1 MKVPVSW
8 LREYVDTSASIEEI
22 AERLSISA
30 CEVERIARRGVPD
43 LDGNLGLY
51 RVGRVV
57 EAGKHPNAD
66 RLQLCRVDV
75 GEGEPRQIVCGAW
88 NFGSGATVAVALPG
102 AVLPDGQTLEQAK
115 LRGEVSDGMILSE
128 RELELGQ
135 DHTGILVL
143 SEPYEPGT
151 PLGDVLPLGDDVL
164 ELEITPNRPDLL
176 SVYGIAREVAALTG
190 GELKPMPG
198 SRETRARSAGET
210 VEVAVEDPE
219 GCPVYIGRLFRDV
232 KVAPSPPWLKARL
245 VAVGQRPISN
255 VVDVTNYVMLALG
268 SPLHAFDADKLPA
281 PRILVRRARPG
292 EEIRTLDGVVRK
304 LDERDLLITD
314 GERPI
319 ALAAIMGGEETEVTE
334 ETTSVLLEAANFE
347 PVGILRSSER
357 LRLRT
362 EGSNRW
368 EKGVDPHLARPAAVL
383 ATRLIA
389 ETAGADWAGEG
400 EAIADLPPPAAIQL
414 RPERVNVV
422 NGLEVEPKEQR
433 EILESL
439 GFEVDDGWTVTVPTW
454 RARDVTR
461 EIDLAEEVA
470 RVRLEDVPF
479 TLPLRRAVFGRLT
492 KEQRLRRLV
501 EDVLVGCGFS
511 EAYTWSL
518 QAADRD
524 PSALTVPEPISA
536 ELAVLRTTLLD
547 GLLASAR
554 HNLDL
559 GAEDVAL
566 FEIARVYLP
575 SGEQLPEERWRVGG
589 IARGGFFA
597 AKGAVEALHDALKLE
612 PRFER
617 AQEPFLHPGKAAR
630 VESGWVG
637 ELHPAL
643 APEGFGAFE
652 LDLATLFEHVPERI
666 AYEDVITYPSL
677 RQDLA
682 VIVDEDVPA
691 GALVEAA
698 RAAVPELREARIFDV
713 YRGEPVPPGRK
724 SIALAL
730 SFQAP
735 DRTLSD
741 EEAAGMRAQI
751 VKALVEQF
759 DAELRGLT

>member
-8 LREYVDTSASIEEI
+8 LREYVDTSASTEEI
-22 AERLSISA
+22 AERLSISTL
-30 CEVERIARRGVPD
+30 EVERIARRGVPD

-102 AVLPDGQTLEQAK
+102 AVLPDGQKLEKAK
-115 LRGEVSDGMILSE
+115 LRGEVSEGMILSE

-135 DHTGILVL
+135 DHSGILVL
-143 SEPYEPGT
+143 AEPYEPGT
-151 PLGDVLPLGDDVL
+151 PLGDVLPLGEEVL
-164 ELEITPNRPDLL
+164 EVETTPNRPDLL
-176 SVYGIAREVAALTG
+176 SVYGIAREVAALMS
-190 GELKPMPG
+190 GELNPMPG
-198 SRETRARSAGET
+198 SAET
-210 VEVAVEDPE
+210 VTRTGDEPVEVSVEDPE

-232 KVAPSPPWLKARL
+232 ALAPSPPWLKARL
-245 VAVGQRPISN
+245 MAAGQRPISN

-268 SPLHAFDADKLPA
+268 SPLHAFDAAKLPA

-292 EEIRTLDGVVRK
+292 EEIRTLDGVVRT

-319 ALAAIMGGEETEVTE
+319 ALAAIMGGEETEVTD

-383 ATRLIA
+383 ATELIVQ
-389 ETAGADWAGEG
+389 TSGARWVGES
-400 EAIADLPPPAAIQL
+400 EAIAELPPPPSIRL
-414 RPERVNVV
+414 RAERVNAV
-422 NGLEVEPKEQR
+422 NGLEVEPAEQQD
-433 EILESL
+433 ILGRL
-439 GFEVDDGWTVTVPTW
+439 GFDVAEDWTVTVPTW

-461 EIDLAEEVA
+461 EIDLVEEVA
-470 RVRLEDVPF
+470 RVRLEKIPF
-479 TLPLRRAVFGRLT
+479 TLPLRRATFGRLS
-492 KEQRLRRLV
+492 KEQRLRRAV

-524 PSALTVPEPISA
+524 PNALTVPEPISA
-536 ELAVLRTTLLD
+536 EMAVLRTTLLD
-547 GLLASAR
+547 GLVESAR
-554 HNLDL
+554 RNIDL
-559 GAEDVAL
+559 GADRVAL
-566 FEIARVYLP
+566 FELARVYLP

-589 IARGGFFA
+589 ITSGGFFA
-597 AKGAVEALHDALKLE
+597 AKGAVEVLHDALKLE

-617 AQEPFLHPGKAAR
+617 SGEPFLHPGKAAR

-643 APEGFGAFE
+643 GAEGFGAFE
-652 LDLATLFEHVPERI
+652 LDLDTLFADVPERI

-682 VIVDEDVPA
+682 VVVDEEVPA
-691 GALVEAA
+691 GDLVAAA
-698 RAAVPELREARIFDV
+698 RAAVPELRDARIFDV
-713 YRGEPVPPGRK
+713 YRGEPVPEGRK
-724 SIALAL
+724 SVALAL
-730 SFQAP
+730 AFQAP

-741 EEAAGMRAQI
+741 EEAADMRQRI
-751 VKALVEQF
+751 VGELEERF
-759 DAELRGLT
+759 GAELRGS